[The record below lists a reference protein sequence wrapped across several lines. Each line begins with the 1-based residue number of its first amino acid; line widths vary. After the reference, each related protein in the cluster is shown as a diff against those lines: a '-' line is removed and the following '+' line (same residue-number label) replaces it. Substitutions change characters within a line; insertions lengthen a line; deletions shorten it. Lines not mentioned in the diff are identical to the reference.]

1 MLDFS
6 TDTIANWLALGS
18 LVIASV
24 AAFWTIRTDR
34 RTRKT
39 TNEKLLRLEDAVAVG
54 FNRLDEKVNEI
65 DKNYQRL
72 IGYLERAG
80 IVKKNKQDN
89 TDD

>member
-18 LVIASV
+18 LVMASV
-24 AAFWTIRTDR
+24 AVFWTIRTDLS
-34 RTRKT
+34 TRKN

-72 IGYLERAG
+72 IGYLEGAG
-80 IVKKNKQDN
+80 IVERNKQDN
-89 TDD
+89 NDD